1 MFLTPAALFS
11 RRPLTCPGILLSV
24 FPLKMHRFNLRA
36 GDFVPMAGV
45 CQTCPVRSA
54 AAGRDFPISTTAEHT
69 GLLSLK
75 YLLFQEKLSTELL
88 QITAAGSDH
97 WEQIFSTGCF
107 SFQLPGLWWYLHLGP
122 VISLFHENPFEWDI
136 WHPKIILGGF
146 KLSPNV

>member
-1 MFLTPAALFS
+1 MSQQFKGQKNEIENKKFGGLAKEGLVLGEMFLTPAALFS

-45 CQTCPVRSA
+45 CQTCPVRST

-97 WEQIFSTGCF
+97 
-107 SFQLPGLWWYLHLGP
+107 
-122 VISLFHENPFEWDI
+122 
-136 WHPKIILGGF
+136 
-146 KLSPNV
+146 